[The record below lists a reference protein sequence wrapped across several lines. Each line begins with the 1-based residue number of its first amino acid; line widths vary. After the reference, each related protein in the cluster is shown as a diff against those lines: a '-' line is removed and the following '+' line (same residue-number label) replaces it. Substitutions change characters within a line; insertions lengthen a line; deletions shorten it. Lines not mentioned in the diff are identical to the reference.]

1 MTFDPAKAQ
10 APALF
15 YSSEPGIVLYEPGSA
30 LVLFGWS
37 ELHDF
42 RTSIDRALHSMSI
55 DLKGDI
61 CAWKRDDLA
70 WVSFIVRVSLET
82 KTATKREFLGRQTGI
97 LEKEDSE

>member
-1 MTFDPAKAQ
+1 
-10 APALF
+10 
-15 YSSEPGIVLYEPGSA
+15 
-30 LVLFGWS
+30 
-37 ELHDF
+37 
-42 RTSIDRALHSMSI
+42 MSI